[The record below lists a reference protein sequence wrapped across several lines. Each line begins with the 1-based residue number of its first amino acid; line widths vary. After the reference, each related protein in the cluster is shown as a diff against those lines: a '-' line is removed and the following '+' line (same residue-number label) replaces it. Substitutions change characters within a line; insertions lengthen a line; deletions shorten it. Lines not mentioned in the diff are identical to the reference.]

1 MVAAGINRRTTKSL
15 GIHMRKAALLLAA
28 LLAVSFTTV
37 ADAAK
42 KKEAPKPDPAIAAQ
56 KQSEAFIRD
65 MFCPFCIAAAT
76 PAAKPAA
83 AKPAKKSAKKSGKK
97 SNKA

>member
-1 MVAAGINRRTTKSL
+1 MP
-15 GIHMRKAALLLAA
+15 KAALLLAA

-56 KQSEAFIRD
+56 KQSEAFVRD
-65 MFCPFCIAAAT
+65 MFCPFCI

-83 AKPAKKSAKKSGKK
+83 AKPAKKSKK
-97 SNKA
+97 A

>member
-1 MVAAGINRRTTKSL
+1 MVAAGPNRRTTNQL

-28 LLAVSFTTV
+28 LLAVSFTTA

-42 KKEAPKPDPAIAAQ
+42 KKAAAPKPDPAIAAQ

-65 MFCPFCIAAAT
+65 MLCPFCMAANT
-76 PAAKPAA
+76 PAAKPA
-83 AKPAKKSAKKSGKK
+83 AKKSAKKSGKK
-97 SNKA
+97 SKKA

>member
-1 MVAAGINRRTTKSL
+1 
-15 GIHMRKAALLLAA
+15 MRKAALLLAA

-56 KQSEAFIRD
+56 KNSEAFIRA
-65 MFCPFCIAAAT
+65 MLCPFCAAQT

-83 AKPAKKSAKKSGKK
+83 AKPAKKSAKKSKK
-97 SNKA
+97 A